1 MTGSRRRAARDKSLI
16 RNFRIDELVQSV
28 ELSSSDRAASKTSGI
43 NLEITF
49 DGLFLTTSQSV

>member
-16 RNFRIDELVQSV
+16 RNLRIEELVQSV
-28 ELSSSDRAASKTSGI
+28 ELSSSDLAASKKSGI
-43 NLEITF
+43 NGERAF